1 MKNPS
6 KKIQQNKANKKIKT
20 IMHDEGIFRAG
31 IIFLIFSGFTSIL
44 NYLYHLFMG
53 RMLGP
58 EEYGILGSLFAI
70 IYLVDF
76 STGTFNLVISKH
88 VAEFHGKKQKEKIKS
103 LFSKAFKVIMVY
115 GLAGFLMFLAISP
128 LIKNFMNLQSY
139 SGLIIVGLIA
149 CFSFISVLF
158 TGTLNGLQ
166 KFVWQNSSSTVS
178 KALKFTLAIILV
190 FIGFSINGAL
200 TAILIGIIISLFIAY
215 IPIKKEFK
223 DVKPKDFNAKS
234 IYLYAIPVFFAT
246 MFSVLVITF
255 DQILVK
261 HYFSSADAGIYAA
274 AGMIG
279 KMIWFGS
286 SALVGPLFPKIVNLK
301 SKGKDTSKMLIKA
314 LAYTATLATL
324 GSIVFAIAPTFIM
337 NISYGSQYSA
347 AVPLVLMF
355 GIAMGLFSLIQV
367 LMVYNLGIGNY
378 KFIYVFAAA
387 VILEI
392 IGIVMFHSNLQ
403 EVVKILLITNIF
415 IVINM
420 LILNRDDLLNHI
432 K

>member
-1 MKNPS
+1 
-6 KKIQQNKANKKIKT
+6 
-20 IMHDEGIFRAG
+20 
-31 IIFLIFSGFTSIL
+31 
-44 NYLYHLFMG
+44 
-53 RMLGP
+53 
-58 EEYGILGSLFAI
+58 
-70 IYLVDF
+70 
-76 STGTFNLVISKH
+76 
-88 VAEFHGKKQKEKIKS
+88 
-103 LFSKAFKVIMVY
+103 
-115 GLAGFLMFLAISP
+115 
-128 LIKNFMNLQSY
+128 
-139 SGLIIVGLIA
+139 
-149 CFSFISVLF
+149 
-158 TGTLNGLQ
+158 
-166 KFVWQNSSSTVS
+166 
-178 KALKFTLAIILV
+178 
-190 FIGFSINGAL
+190 
-200 TAILIGIIISLFIAY
+200 
-215 IPIKKEFK
+215 
-223 DVKPKDFNAKS
+223 
-234 IYLYAIPVFFAT
+234 
-246 MFSVLVITF
+246 
-255 DQILVK
+255 
-261 HYFSSADAGIYAA
+261 
-274 AGMIG
+274 
-279 KMIWFGS
+279 MIWFGS